1 MRHLY
6 FAAGRALVC
15 WAAMIKHNRIFG
27 AAFVLA
33 AAGAL
38 VRHAPSLAGALGV
51 GAGFGSFPVPAWPF
65 LLAAAIL
72 LIVSLVPFGGGRA
85 PVAEAGR
92 RDFRPE
98 SLAAVAARVAAF
110 AKVEKPDVPLIVD
123 YTVFQAIAA
132 GASDIHFDPK
142 RDGIGLRY
150 RIQGMMTDVCTIP
163 RPLAHPIVNRLKVIA
178 NLVIYRDAL
187 PQDGRF
193 GADSKYPGSVHR
205 ELLRSGL
212 ASADFRIAFMP
223 TLHGERIVIRILS
236 GGDGLLDLAELGMDE
251 HDLRIMNRLLAQPQG
266 MVILTGPTG
275 SGKTT
280 TIYAALRAIQSQ
292 RKSVR
297 SIATLEDPIEVDME
311 GINQSQVDEERNF
324 TFDKG
329 LRAVLRQDP
338 DVILVG
344 EVRDTETA
352 RIAIQAGMTGH
363 LLITTV
369 HAGSSAAAFSR
380 LLEMGVAPY
389 SLNAAVT
396 AVIAQRLV
404 RQICPHCRAERGL
417 TEHDLRDLGVAVPPP
432 GLRAFRGA
440 GCEACR
446 GEGYLGRTAIF
457 EILEVTEEIRKVVSD
472 GASVDAIHASARE
485 AGMRTLYEAAIQ
497 AIGLGVTTPEEIAR
511 TVVRE

>member
-1 MRHLY
+1 ML
-6 FAAGRALVC
+6 AVV
-15 WAAMIKHNRIFG
+15 IKHYRIFM
-27 AAFVLA
+27 AALLLA

-38 VRHAPSLAGALGV
+38 VRHAPS
-51 GAGFGSFPVPAWPF
+51 FGWAIPAPPWPF
-65 LLAAAIL
+65 LLAAVVL
-72 LIVSLVPFGGGRA
+72 LVASLVPFRKGPKEG
-85 PVAEAGR
+85 AGARR

-98 SLAAVAARVAAF
+98 ALAAVAARVASF
-110 AKVEKPDVPLIVD
+110 AKAEAPDVPLLVD

-163 RPLAHPIVNRLKVIA
+163 RPLAQPIVNRLKVIA
-178 NLVIYRDAL
+178 NLVVYREAL

-193 GADSKYPGSVHR
+193 GAESKNPGTVQR

-223 TLHGERIVIRILS
+223 TLHGERIVIRILG
-236 GGDGLLDLAELGMDE
+236 GGDRRLDLADLGLDE
-251 HDLRIMNRLLAQPQG
+251 QDLRTMSRLLSLPQG
-266 MVILTGPTG
+266 MIVLTGPTG

-280 TIYAALRAIQSQ
+280 TIYAMLREIQAQ
-292 RKSVR
+292 HRSVR
-297 SIATLEDPIEVDME
+297 SIATLEDPIEVDLE
-311 GINQSQVDEERNF
+311 GINQSQVDEERDF

-329 LRAVLRQDP
+329 LRALLRHDP

-344 EVRDTETA
+344 EIRDLETA

-380 LLEMGVAPY
+380 LLEMGVAAY

-396 AVIAQRLV
+396 AVVAQRLA
-404 RQICPHCRAERGL
+404 RQICPHCRKERGP

-432 GLRAFRGA
+432 GLRIFHGA
-440 GCEACR
+440 GCEACG
-446 GEGYLGRTAIF
+446 GEGYLGRTALF
-457 EILEVTEEIRKVVSD
+457 EILEVTEEIRKAVTD
-472 GASVDAIHASARE
+472 GAAIDAIHAMARR
-485 AGMRTLYEAAIQ
+485 AGMRTLYESAIR
-497 AIGLGVTTPEEIAR
+497 AVSLGVTTPEEVAR
-511 TVVRE
+511 TVTRE

>member
-1 MRHLY
+1 MIRH
-6 FAAGRALVC
+6 
-15 WAAMIKHNRIFG
+15 HRIFG
-27 AAFVLA
+27 VALLLA
-33 AAGAL
+33 ATGAL
-38 VRHAPSLAGALGV
+38 AKHAPFLGDALGL
-51 GAGFGSFPVPAWPF
+51 GAGSGAIPVPTWPF
-65 LLAAAIL
+65 LVAAAAL
-72 LIVSLVPFGGGRA
+72 LFLSLVPFRKRRA
-85 PVAEAGR
+85 AGDANAGLR
-92 RDFRPE
+92 EFKPE
-98 SLAAVAARVAAF
+98 SLAAVAARVGAF
-110 AKVEKPDVPLIVD
+110 AEVEKPDVPLLVD

-163 RPLAHPIVNRLKVIA
+163 RPLAQPIVNRLKVIA
-178 NLVIYRDAL
+178 NLVIYREAL

-193 GADSKYPGSVHR
+193 GADSKNPGTVHR
-205 ELLRSGL
+205 ELQRSGL

-223 TLHGERIVIRILS
+223 TLHGERIVIRILG
-236 GGDGLLDLAELGMDE
+236 GGDGLLGLAELGME
-251 HDLRIMNRLLAQPQG
+251 EQDLRTVNRLIEQPQG
-266 MVILTGPTG
+266 MIILTGPTG

-280 TIYAALRAIQSQ
+280 TIYAMLRAIQAQ
-292 RKSVR
+292 RHAVR

-311 GINQSQVDEERNF
+311 GLNQSQVDEERDF

-344 EVRDTETA
+344 EIRDQETA
-352 RIAIQAGMTGH
+352 RIAMQAGMTGH

-369 HAGSSAAAFSR
+369 HAGSTAAAFSR

-404 RQICPHCRAERGL
+404 RQICPHCRKERGL

-432 GLRAFRGA
+432 GLSAFHGF
-440 GCEACR
+440 GCEACH
-446 GEGYLGRTAIF
+446 GEGYLGRTALF
-457 EILEVTEEIRKVVSD
+457 EILEVTEEIRGIINE
-472 GASVDAIHASARE
+472 GASVDAIHASARQS
-485 AGMRTLYEAAIQ
+485 GMRTIYEAAIQ
-497 AIGLGVTTPEEIAR
+497 AVGLGVTTPEEVAR
-511 TVVRE
+511 TVTRE

>member
-1 MRHLY
+1 
-6 FAAGRALVC
+6 
-15 WAAMIKHNRIFG
+15 
-27 AAFVLA
+27 
-33 AAGAL
+33 
-38 VRHAPSLAGALGV
+38 VRHGPSLAGALGV
-51 GAGFGSFPVPAWPF
+51 GPGGGAWPIPVWPF
-65 LLAAAIL
+65 LLAAAAL
-72 LIVSLVPFGGGRA
+72 LIASVVPFGGAAGGGGRA
-85 PVAEAGR
+85 RR

-98 SLAAVAARVAAF
+98 GIAAIAARVAAF
-110 AKVEKPDVPLIVD
+110 AAAERPDVPLVVD

-142 RDGIGLRY
+142 RDGIALRY
-150 RIQGMMTDVCTIP
+150 RIQGTMTDVCTIP

-178 NLVIYRDAL
+178 NLVIFREAL

-205 ELLRSGL
+205 ELERSGL
-212 ASADFRIAFMP
+212 ARADFRIAFMP
-223 TLHGERIVIRILS
+223 TLHGERIVIRILG

-251 HDLRIMNRLLAQPQG
+251 QDLRVMGRLLAQPQG
-266 MVILTGPTG
+266 MIILTGPTG

-280 TIYAALRAIQSQ
+280 TIYAALRAIQAQ
-292 RKSVR
+292 RQAVR
-297 SIATLEDPIEVDME
+297 SIATLEDPIEVDLE
-311 GINQSQVDEERNF
+311 GINQSQVDEERGF

-344 EVRDTETA
+344 EIRDQETA
-352 RIAIQAGMTGH
+352 RIAMQAGMTGH

-404 RQICPHCRAERGL
+404 RAICPHCRTERGL
-417 TEHDLRDLGVAVPPP
+417 TAHDLADLGFAAPPP
-432 GLRAFRGA
+432 GFRAFRGA

-446 GEGYLGRTAIF
+446 GEGLLGRTALF
-457 EILEVTEEIRKVVSD
+457 EILEVNEEIRKTIGA
-472 GASVDAIHASARE
+472 GASVDAIHALARQ
-485 AGMRTLYEAAIQ
+485 AGMRTLYEAALQ
-497 AIGLGVTTPEEIAR
+497 AISLGVTTPEEVAR

>member
-1 MRHLY
+1 MIKRYPLF
-6 FAAGRALVC
+6 FAALL
-15 WAAMIKHNRIFG
+15 
-27 AAFVLA
+27 LA

-38 VRHAPSLAGALGV
+38 VRHAPFLCSALGV
-51 GAGFGSFPVPAWPF
+51 DTIGRAVPVPSWPF
-65 LLAAAIL
+65 LVAAAAL
-72 LIVSLVPFGGGRA
+72 LIASLVPLGGGRA
-85 PVAEAGR
+85 VGEAGAGR

-98 SLAAVAARVAAF
+98 SLAAVAARVGAF
-110 AKVEKPDVPLIVD
+110 VKVEKPDVPLLVD

-150 RIQGMMTDVCTIP
+150 RIQGMMTDVCAIP
-163 RPLAHPIVNRLKVIA
+163 RPLAQPIVNRLKVIA
-178 NLVIYRDAL
+178 NLVIYREAL

-223 TLHGERIVIRILS
+223 TLHGERIVIRILG
-236 GGDGLLDLAELGMDE
+236 GGDSRLDLAEIGMEEQDQ
-251 HDLRIMNRLLAQPQG
+251 RTMSRLLSQPQG
-266 MVILTGPTG
+266 MIILTGPTG

-280 TIYAALRAIQSQ
+280 TIYAALRAIQAQ
-292 RKSVR
+292 RHAVR
-297 SIATLEDPIEVDME
+297 SIATLEDPIEVDIE

-344 EVRDTETA
+344 EIRDQETA
-352 RIAIQAGMTGH
+352 RIEIQAGMTGH

-369 HAGSSAAAFSR
+369 HSGSTAAAFSR

-417 TEHDLRDLGVAVPPP
+417 TEHDLHDLGITVPPS

-440 GCEACR
+440 GCEACH
-446 GEGYLGRTAIF
+446 GDGYLGRTAIF
-457 EILEVTEEIRKVVSD
+457 EILEVTEEIRKTINE
-472 GASVDAIHASARE
+472 GASVDAIHALARQ
-485 AGMRTLYEAAIQ
+485 AGMRTIYEAAVQ
-497 AIGLGVTTPEEIAR
+497 AVGLGVTTPEEVAR
-511 TVVRE
+511 TVTRE